1 MGKLFGI
8 CLIAAIC
15 GAAIAQSLPPIFVYV
30 FAVGAAGF
38 IGSIVAFIL
47 IKFFGF
53 IRNSLFLGRI
63 GSVKKLQSLTPLPI
77 LAPIAHSTR
86 KHASFL
92 LVSSE
97 DASVLALKNIAA
109 GLPPVVVVAS
119 ESGAEGKSFIAAN
132 LALLAAQTRRTLLID
147 ANGGAGS
154 LHHSFAMLGAPGL
167 SDVMMAKV
175 TLEKAISNPVEGKLW
190 LLPVGSAQ
198 QDYQLD
204 PLRMKR
210 LAQELS
216 HRYDTIIIDFPHVK
230 NPKTLE
236 FAPAVYLIIREGA
249 KAANIR
255 NFLNSFRP
263 TALILNDVA

>member
-1 MGKLFGI
+1 MGKLLGI

-30 FAVGAAGF
+30 FAVGVSGLIGAVVSF
-38 IGSIVAFIL
+38 II
-47 IKFFGF
+47 IKLFAF

-77 LAPIAHSTR
+77 LAPVAHSTR
-86 KHASFL
+86 KHPSFL
-92 LVSSE
+92 LVSSQ
-97 DASVLALKNIAA
+97 DASALALKNIAS
-109 GLPPVVVVAS
+109 GLPPVVVIAS

-132 LALLAAQTRRTLLID
+132 LALLCAQSRRTLLID
-147 ANGGAGS
+147 ASSGN
-154 LHHSFAMLGAPGL
+154 LHQSFAMNGQPGL
-167 SDVMMAKV
+167 SDVMMAKT

-190 LLPVGSAQ
+190 LLPAGEEHP
-198 QDYQLD
+198 DYQLD

-210 LAQELS
+210 LIQELS
-216 HRYDTIIIDFPHVK
+216 HRYDTIIVDFPYVK

-236 FAPAVYLIIREGA
+236 FAPAVYLVIREGA
-249 KAANIR
+249 KASAIR
-255 NFLNSFRP
+255 NFLKIFRP